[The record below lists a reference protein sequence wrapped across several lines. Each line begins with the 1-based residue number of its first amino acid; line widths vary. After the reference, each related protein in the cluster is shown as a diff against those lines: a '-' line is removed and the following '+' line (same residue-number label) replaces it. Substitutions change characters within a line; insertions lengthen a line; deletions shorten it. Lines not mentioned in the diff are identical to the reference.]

1 MKKRLHTEHILLTSL
16 AAILLCVVAL
26 AGTTYAWF
34 FASVG
39 STNNTI
45 KTGSMELALLREDEN
60 GQYQE
65 LSPDALT
72 NGALFSANADG
83 NGANWTAG
91 HVEVVYLGLQ
101 NKGTIDDIYNVV
113 VNAESGVGDMLEG
126 LVIPFASAQEAASLQ
141 QNLIACDTNSQRWE
155 LLTSAAA
162 NSSAAIAQQSLTGAV
177 TLLAGQPLPGVTEE
191 TPTPISYFALA
202 LHLREDA
209 TLETCDRASELTVSI
224 LAGQSDIQTLPGTAF
239 IRSADELTRALADS
253 SITNLVLR
261 KDIQVDGTLTL
272 DREILVTGEH
282 TLTLKDLQLARTGS
296 LTTENFAVVTITGGS
311 CAGDLGAKS
320 GTKLL
325 ISGGSFTGNLI
336 AQSGAELTV
345 TGGSFANDPSEF
357 VQTDRYD
364 VTLGQDGLW
373 TVNVR

>member
-162 NSSAAIAQQSLTGAV
+162 HSSAAIAQQSLTGAV
-177 TLLAGQPLPGVTEE
+177 TLLAGQPLLIVVFAYFVIFNLMGRDYDAAVIAAGVCGFGMGA
-191 TPTPISYFALA
+191 TPNAMANMQALCERYA
-202 LHLREDA
+202 PSVKAYLL
-209 TLETCDRASELTVSI
+209 I
-224 LAGQSDIQTLPGTAF
+224 P
-239 IRSADELTRALADS
+239 
-253 SITNLVLR
+253 LV
-261 KDIQVDGTLTL
+261 
-272 DREILVTGEH
+272 
-282 TLTLKDLQLARTGS
+282 GS
-296 LTTENFAVVTITGGS
+296 LFADFLNSLVITFFINF
-311 CAGDLGAKS
+311 L
-320 GTKLL
+320 
-325 ISGGSFTGNLI
+325 
-336 AQSGAELTV
+336 
-345 TGGSFANDPSEF
+345 
-357 VQTDRYD
+357 
-364 VTLGQDGLW
+364 
-373 TVNVR
+373 